1 MWALECSN
9 RLDSI
14 FSAGIKD
21 LQLILLDFS
30 EIFLV
35 WLAGLELSQSR
46 LIGKV
51 HNSGKGKGF
60 HRKSDKKGYSGG
72 GGAAKSDLKKN

>member
-1 MWALECSN
+1 M
-9 RLDSI
+9 
-14 FSAGIKD
+14 
-21 LQLILLDFS
+21 DFS

-60 HRKSDKKGYSGG
+60 HRNSDKKGYSGVG
-72 GGAAKSDLKKN
+72 VQPSQI

>member
-1 MWALECSN
+1 M
-9 RLDSI
+9 
-14 FSAGIKD
+14 
-21 LQLILLDFS
+21 DFS

-35 WLAGLELSQSR
+35 SLEGLELSQSR

-60 HRKSDKKGYSGG
+60 HRNSDKKGYSGVG
-72 GGAAKSDLKKN
+72 VQPSQI